1 MSEEKEEVFEEKAVK
16 EEAPVE
22 IEVVERKPEPEVKD
36 IEEVVEEPIK
46 LAPVKKKRVIS
57 DAQRAQLALNLA
69 KGRATSL
76 LNRQKKSKLKAIEK
90 EEKNKAEDTRIF
102 ENLKKKLKPQELED
116 ENAMLRKELADLK
129 AMKKTPTVKERGSG
143 DAPEKK
149 AERPTTPAP
158 EEKKPEPKMISKPPA
173 MSTRQKMRAMR
184 GL

>member
-1 MSEEKEEVFEEKAVK
+1 MSEDKAEVFEEKVVK
-16 EEAPVE
+16 EEVA
-22 IEVVERKPEPEVKD
+22 EVKAEVKEEVQEVKD
-36 IEEVVEEPIK
+36 IEEVVEEPEK
-46 LAPVKKKRVIS
+46 LAPKKKKRVIS

-129 AMKKTPTVKERGSG
+129 AMKKTPAEP
-143 DAPEKK
+143 AKK

-158 EEKKPEPKMISKPPA
+158 EERKPEPISISKPPA